1 MDAFRKAAQGVS
13 SGIRSLDGAVRAQAQ
28 ERVANNQQTTQPGAR
43 WPSPEALGRAGAP
56 PGSSAAPSAAAGGA
70 PGSPAGVLSGF
81 GTPAATRAAPPSLMD
96 APAGGGAAPG
106 AAAALQ
112 DLYGDLS
119 ALRSAALASPAT
131 PHHAPPFDVSAL
143 ADMLRIDLMSR
154 HARRR
159 KRMNQS
165 LAALQRAAR
174 VGA

>member
-1 MDAFRKAAQGVS
+1 MDALRKAAQGVS

-28 ERVANNQQTTQPGAR
+28 ERIASSQQTTPGGR
-43 WPSPEALGRAGAP
+43 WPSPEALHRSGP
-56 PGSSAAPSAAAGGA
+56 PPASPAAPSPGAA
-70 PGSPAGVLSGF
+70 GSPAGGVLSGF

-106 AAAALQ
+106 AAAALH

-131 PHHAPPFDVSAL
+131 PHHAPPVDLSAL

-159 KRMNQS
+159 KKRIETG
-165 LAALQRAAR
+165 L
-174 VGA
+174 

>member
-28 ERVANNQQTTQPGAR
+28 ERVASSQQTQQPGGR

-56 PGSSAAPSAAAGGA
+56 PASSAAPSPAA
-70 PGSPAGVLSGF
+70 PGSPAGVLSGLSGF

-96 APAGGGAAPG
+96 APAGGGATPG
-106 AAAALQ
+106 AAAALH

-131 PHHAPPFDVSAL
+131 PHHAPAVDASAL
-143 ADMLRIDLMSR
+143 ADMLRIDLMT
-154 HARRR
+154 RRVRRSR
-159 KRMNQS
+159 KRMKQGLS
-165 LAALQRAAR
+165 AKSAAR